1 MSLLVAGLHGEDLQ
15 QIFYTG
21 QMASKQLLKTLGSN
35 MKKFMQKKDIKGAIE
50 FCSQNAYRLTEEVNQ
65 KLGENISIKRISLKF
80 RNPLNKPTKTEAKIL
95 FQLENT
101 KSAVLTKVADGTYKF
116 YQPLRINKPVCL
128 KCHGDDK
135 NLNKQAYKIIEQKYP
150 QDKAVDYKLGDLRA
164 IIEIEI
170 SQTSMTNKLTKLIN
184 KKYLF

>member
-1 MSLLVAGLHGEDLQ
+1 MKKVLFATLLVAGLHGEDLQ

-128 KCHGDDK
+128 KCHGTVETMPEIARK
-135 NLNKQAYKIIEQKYP
+135 TIHQFYP
-150 QDKAVDYKLGDLRA
+150 QDNATNYQFGDLRGA
-164 IIEIEI
+164 IVVKIKPNDEV
-170 SQTSMTNKLTKLIN
+170 
-184 KKYLF
+184 KK